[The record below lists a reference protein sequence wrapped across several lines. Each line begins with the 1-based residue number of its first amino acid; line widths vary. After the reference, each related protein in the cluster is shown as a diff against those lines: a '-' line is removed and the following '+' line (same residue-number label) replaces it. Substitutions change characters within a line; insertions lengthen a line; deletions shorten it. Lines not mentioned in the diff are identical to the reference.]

1 MAIEAVNTIASNITA
16 ERAARILTDSTLLLQ
31 KSLLRLSSGLK
42 ITSAGDDP
50 GGSAQAI
57 SLQNQIARIG
67 AAQTNVTNA
76 TSFSET
82 QDGFIDDVQTA
93 LDRMGELAVLSSD
106 GLTTATERSDYQI
119 EFSQLQ
125 AYVSDVGTKTFNGIN
140 LFSSTDLDVTIDGDG
155 NKFTMNG
162 LNYSATLISGG
173 LSGAYDSLSTSVGTA
188 AAAANA
194 LTTVSLA
201 MDNLSFFKAQVG
213 GNVAR
218 LDLTSEDLTALSE
231 NLDATKSL
239 ITDTNIATE
248 TVEFSRLQLLV
259 NSGTAMLAQAN
270 AQPLNLLDLLDFNN

>member
-106 GLTTATERSDYQI
+106 GLTTSTERSDYQI

-125 AYVSDVGTKTFNGIN
+125 AYVSDVGTKTFNGIA

-173 LSGAYDSLSTSVGTA
+173 LFQAYATGSTSVGTA
-188 AAAANA
+188 AAAASA

-218 LDLTSEDLTALSE
+218 LDLTSGDLTALSE